1 LPAIAQAFTV
11 EEIMRKERGFCLA
24 LSFSLV
30 AGAALGQIDP
40 DKRELIQFGFTQAI
54 EGASPVAAYG
64 YYYLNEPGFFATN
77 TTLRL
82 ALAPVYMDSEVGFS
96 KLLGPNTDVGLGLA
110 GGGFADNYY
119 EFQEGKYIP
128 GESFSGD
135 SAENSV
141 SVYHLFDPGKLI
153 PLYGLVR
160 VREHLSTYD
169 KNDDYPGFVLPRNH
183 WTTAWRAG
191 LRLGGRE
198 PLLNPD
204 LAGEISGWYEG
215 QYRTGAGT
223 YGLDNDAR
231 LESRSDLFWGRV
243 LLIYTLPKSK
253 QRLEFS
259 VTGGSSAH
267 ADRFSAYR
275 LGGDLPLATE
285 FPLAIPGYFYQQL
298 SAGSFVC
305 ANARYAVPLD
315 PAKAWSLTPIGS
327 VAEIDS
333 INGLDQPRR
342 TFSGVGLELS
352 YHSGNGVWQAG
363 LLYGYGIDARPND
376 RDGQSIGILCQINLE
391 AHHPGGPSRL
401 DQVMGYL
408 PNHFW

>member
-1 LPAIAQAFTV
+1 
-11 EEIMRKERGFCLA
+11 MRKERGFCLA